1 MNLELYGFYSERRTY
16 LKHLLPNENKNSH
29 EGKFDQHYIGQIG

>member
-1 MNLELYGFYSERRTY
+1 MNIELYGFYSERRTY

-29 EGKFDQHYIGQIG
+29 EDKLIHLTNIT